1 MQESDSSVL
10 NRPAMSGAAAQSSR
24 ASAPAAQPTARIYSI
39 DALRGFDMFL
49 LLQDGTGLAA
59 ALIAALHL
67 PFQNALTAQFDHSD
81 WVGFTFWDFIAPLF
95 LFIVGLSLP
104 FAIRARL
111 AKGESE
117 ATVFRHIA
125 RRTIILILLGL
136 ITNGILLL
144 NFSDFRY
151 TGVLQRIGLSYF
163 FAALITLKSNVKGQA
178 IWTSALLIGYWLL
191 MAFVPVL
198 GVGHGVFTQ
207 QGNLEGYLDRRFLP
221 GSFCCYTFGDN
232 EGYLST
238 IPSIATVMFGVLCG
252 HLVRS
257 QRSQNRKLQLLVG
270 GGIASLGLGLLWGT
284 FFPIITRLWTSSYTL
299 YANGWCMLLFAL
311 FYWIIDV
318 RGHRKWAFPFVVVG
332 LNAITI
338 YVLQAQFDFVHIA
351 NIAVE
356 GLANHSG
363 AYKVLVVGISVLAT
377 KWLFLYFL
385 YRQKIFLKV

>member
-1 MQESDSSVL
+1 VQESESSVL
-10 NRPAMSGAAAQSSR
+10 NRPAKSR
-24 ASAPAAQPTARIYSI
+24 VAAQPGNASVPKAQPTIRVYSI
-39 DALRGFDMFL
+39 DALRGFDMFWL
-49 LLQDGTGLAA
+49 MQEGTGLAV
-59 ALIAALHL
+59 ALIATLHL

-81 WVGFTFWDFIAPLF
+81 WVGFTFWDLIAPLF

-104 FAIRARL
+104 FAIHARL
-111 AKGESE
+111 AKGTSE
-117 ATVFRHIA
+117 ASVFRHIT
-125 RRTIILILLGL
+125 RRTIVLVLLGL

-151 TGVLQRIGLSYF
+151 TGVLQRVGLSYF
-163 FAALITLKSNVKGQA
+163 FAALITLKSSVKGQA

-191 MAFVPVL
+191 MAFVPVP
-198 GVGHGVFTQ
+198 GIGHGVFTQ

-257 QRSQNRKLQLLVG
+257 RWSENRKLQLLVG
-270 GGIASLGLGLLWGT
+270 GGIASLGLGLLWST

-299 YANGWCMLLFAL
+299 YANGWCMLIFAL
-311 FYWIIDV
+311 FYWVIDM
-318 RGHRKWAFPFVVVG
+318 RGHRKWAFPFVVIG
-332 LNAITI
+332 LNALTI
-338 YVLQAQFDFVHIA
+338 YVLQAVFDFVHIA
-351 NIAVE
+351 NIFVE

-363 AYKVLVVGISVLAT
+363 AYKVFVLGVSVLTA